1 MKKFIFLI
9 VVLPF
14 VAFSQNIKGTFSPAE
29 DYTYA
34 FLYRATPNGANY
46 IERGKLNDAGSFE
59 ITLDST
65 AKPGIYKIVYAIPP
79 EENNFDF
86 IYDGNETIDFSF
98 SQDEGIEFK
107 ESLENKLW
115 NSYLKSMDMVNQT
128 ISNYYTKQS
137 TDKAAFKAIFKTLK
151 ETQSAYEESAE
162 GKMVLNFIKANKPYI
177 PSDYED
183 ISTYSKN
190 LKSHFFNYVDFS
202 SELLQSSTFLTDRV
216 SGYVFNMIENPS
228 NEDYKSLVDDVV
240 KAISDNDLE
249 IKTSLLEMLWQ
260 NFSTQENNDMANYI
274 TDNYLLDL
282 ANKTNNKALAETIT
296 SFKNTSIGTKAPNF
310 EISADSNN
318 ISLHDLKGSDYYLLI
333 FWSSGCGHC
342 LNELP
347 KVKALLAN
355 KAQIK
360 VVAFGLEDSK
370 SKWSS
375 VIKDYPDFIHTIG
388 LEKWDNPIVTTYGI
402 SATPTYFLLDSN
414 KIIKAKPYDYEELE
428 VVLKDL

>member
-1 MKKFIFLI
+1 M
-9 VVLPF
+9 PF

-46 IERGKLNDAGSFE
+46 IERGKLNDSGSFE

-190 LKSHFFNYVDFS
+190 LKSHFFKNVDFS

-228 NEDYKSLVDDVV
+228 NEDYKSLVNDIA

-260 NFSTQENNDMANYI
+260 NFSTLENNDMANYI

-310 EISADSNN
+310 EISAEGNN
-318 ISLHDLKGSDYYLLI
+318 TSLHDLKGSDYYLLI

-370 SKWSS
+370 GKWSS
-375 VIKDYPDFIHTIG
+375 AIKDYPDFIHTIG

-428 VVLKDL
+428 VVLKSL

>member
-34 FLYRATPNGANY
+34 FLYRATPDGANY
-46 IERGKLNDAGSFE
+46 IERGKMNDSGSFE

-86 IYDGNETIDFSF
+86 IYDGNETVDFSF

-128 ISNYYTKQS
+128 ISNYYTKQG

-151 ETQSAYEESAE
+151 ETQSAYEESAV

-190 LKSHFFNYVDFS
+190 LKSHFFKNVDFS

-228 NEDYKSLVDDVV
+228 NEDYKSLVDDVA

-260 NFSTQENNDMANYI
+260 NFLTLENNDMANYI

-310 EISADSNN
+310 EISADGNN
-318 ISLHDLKGSDYYLLI
+318 TSLHDLKGSDYYLLI

-347 KVKALLAN
+347 KVKAILAN
-355 KAQIK
+355 NAQIK

-370 SKWSS
+370 GKWSS
-375 VIKDYPDFIHTIG
+375 AIKDYPDFIHTIG

-402 SATPTYFLLDSN
+402 SATPTYFLLDTN

>member
-1 MKKFIFLI
+1 
-9 VVLPF
+9 
-14 VAFSQNIKGTFSPAE
+14 
-29 DYTYA
+29 
-34 FLYRATPNGANY
+34 
-46 IERGKLNDAGSFE
+46 
-59 ITLDST
+59 
-65 AKPGIYKIVYAIPP
+65 
-79 EENNFDF
+79 
-86 IYDGNETIDFSF
+86 
-98 SQDEGIEFK
+98 
-107 ESLENKLW
+107 
-115 NSYLKSMDMVNQT
+115 MVNQT